1 LYSSVNNHDT
11 STSILSIG
19 EMIGIVVVFSFLL
32 YLLFPKQDIEHIIE
46 TKGKNT
52 NLSINYLE
60 SMLLYYPD
68 NIKLEMILLQNYDYE
83 NKRKK
88 AFKLINKVLSQ
99 TKDKKILDKL
109 YKTEYRLLKEEYF
122 DTKNKNLLPK
132 IKEKLYNYYKFVGDD
147 RDYVYFFAEATQ
159 MNFEKLKYIS
169 LKGLMRQ
176 KPELINYQLEKEAF
190 FLDQLAAYPEIVVPR
205 VLGYGRQDIFEYT
218 VKTRM
223 PGVAALTASRYLS
236 GQSHRANLCALGSHR
251 RGYGHRPKFHRAP

>member
-1 LYSSVNNHDT
+1 LYSSVNNRDT

-32 YLLFPKQDIEHIIE
+32 YLLFPKHDIDEIIE

-88 AFKLINKVLSQ
+88 AFNLIHKVLSQ
-99 TKDKKILDKL
+99 TKDKEILDKL
-109 YKTEYRLLKEEYF
+109 YRTEYRLLKEEYF
-122 DTKNKNLLPK
+122 DTKDKKLLPK
-132 IKEKLYNYYKFVGDD
+132 IKDKLYKYYKFVGDD

-159 MNFEKLKYIS
+159 MNFKKLKYLS

-176 KPELINYQLEKEAF
+176 KPELINYRLEKEAY
-190 FLDQLAAYPEIVVPR
+190 FLASSLNYKDEEDVDLVR
-205 VLGYGRQDIFEYT
+205 V
-218 VKTRM
+218 
-223 PGVAALTASRYLS
+223 YLEK
-236 GQSHRANLCALGSHR
+236 R
-251 RGYGHRPKFHRAP
+251 R